1 MIFDVKRHHMI
12 FDEQLSTMSIAALRE
27 LQEKLS
33 QRIQALTSEE
43 KQKAVKK
50 VHELIAAYGIGPKE
64 VFGRASYRASSDPS
78 QPKRKVEPKYR
89 DPETGMTWTGRGKAP
104 KWLSGKNR
112 DDFRITITAE

>member
-43 KQKAVKK
+43 KQKAVKVISEK
-50 VHELIAAYGIGPKE
+50 
-64 VFGRASYRASSDPS
+64 
-78 QPKRKVEPKYR
+78 
-89 DPETGMTWTGRGKAP
+89 
-104 KWLSGKNR
+104 
-112 DDFRITITAE
+112 